1 MTKSTLELRRL
12 IYGMINTIIVT
23 ATDPKEAIEE
33 IETIRS
39 SMTIEGFIFRP
50 GFANTT
56 ELTEYTPEDWAAMY
70 AQYAITYGWSG
81 RYQTLTGMAPKDVL
95 DVYFADLNNVFS
107 EVVTGTKQYNVG
119 GAEVYSEVMDSLVN
133 SKIVLRAHQIEILNL
148 LPIAVLERA
157 YKNGKFVIK
166 ETEILVMK
174 RLAEAGSAEMRFT
187 DPSQIVKFVIA
198 VYPKTTEPF
207 TGQVTNNI
215 LKGIEIKIPT
225 SMRKKIVR
233 DIEKMNYKKATV
245 AMKHNLSFWKRL
257 FKQLAWTSEDK
268 MVASGHF
275 PNYLDIKGI
284 VYNETIKTNN
294 TLIEELKRNGYLQA
308 AFLAEMHNPGQMLRS
323 LFFYLRYPVG
333 SQYAKKLSK
342 VAETGIAAYFDKVS
356 NTATVLTDI
365 RGVLESKVFV
375 ETLMK
380 SNSKILWQLLSMIDD
395 KKWHSPMQGRKTHG
409 KQVNYT
415 VRPLPALD
423 PTMTAVA
430 RKAIKKAIKKIKLE
444 ENKSLGKVYID
455 DTVKNYKLQFSGRS
469 ETSIS
474 LSGEYLS
481 PGSKLSFSELIKGDN
496 ILRLGIAWRGTRS
509 CDIDH
514 SVTILDG
521 EAIGYFNPT
530 YTVNGKT
537 IITSS
542 GDITSCGNDKLSV
555 EFIDIDITAALKHGI
570 NDLFT
575 SMHMYSGPSFKDVE
589 ECYWFMN
596 VIPRADRIIQT
607 RKVHIALDEM
617 QYALQIK
624 EDTHA
629 MLGFGINLSKGEIEV
644 LSIPSKQQTYRNA
657 RTCRAD
663 FEKALLDRPVL
674 KSVSKALK
682 KSIDEDQLTDNILEA
697 DLIISTHTEMPEGIK
712 VLHPG
717 RDMVEIQN
725 IIF

>member
-23 ATDPKEAIEE
+23 AIDPKEAIEE
-33 IETIRS
+33 IEMVRS
-39 SMTIEGFIFRP
+39 SMAIDGFIFRP

-56 ELTEYTPEDWAAMY
+56 ELTEYTSEDWAAMY
-70 AQYAITYGWSG
+70 AQYAMTYGWSG
-81 RYQTLTGMAPKDVL
+81 RYQTMTGNTPNDVL
-95 DVYFADLNNVFS
+95 DTYFADLNNIFS
-107 EVVTGTKQYNVG
+107 EVVTGTKQYNIA
-119 GAEVYSEVMDSLVN
+119 GAELYSEVMDSFVA

-148 LPIAVLERA
+148 LPIAVLEKA

-174 RLAEAGSAEMRFT
+174 RLAEAGSVEMKFT
-187 DPSQIVKFVIA
+187 DPAQIVKFVIA
-198 VYPKTTEPF
+198 VYPKTTQPF

-215 LKGIEIKIPT
+215 LKGIEVKIPT

-233 DIEKMNYKKATV
+233 DIEKMNYKKAIV
-245 AMKHNLSFWKRL
+245 AMKRNLNFWKRL

-268 MVASGHF
+268 MIASGHF
-275 PNYLDIKGI
+275 PNYLDIKGT
-284 VYNETIKTNN
+284 VFNETIETNN
-294 TLIEELKRNGYLQA
+294 TLIEEAKRKGHLQA
-308 AFLAEMHNPGQMLRS
+308 AFLLEMNNPGQMLRS

-342 VAETGIAAYFDKVS
+342 SADTGIATYFDKVS

-365 RGVLESKVFV
+365 RGVLEGDAFKD
-375 ETLMK
+375 TLMK
-380 SNSKILWQLLSMIDD
+380 ANAKILWQLLSMIDD
-395 KKWHSPMQGRKTHG
+395 QKWHSPMNGRKAHG
-409 KQVNYT
+409 KHVAYT

-423 PTMTAVA
+423 PVMTAVA

-444 ENKSLGKVYID
+444 DNKALGKVYID

-481 PGSKLSFSELIKGDN
+481 PGSKLPFSDLIKGDN

-509 CDIDH
+509 CDVDH

-521 EAIGYFNPT
+521 PSIGYFNPT
-530 YTVNGKT
+530 HTVGKEV
-537 IITSS
+537 IISSS
-542 GDITSCGNDKLSV
+542 GDVTSCSNSQLSV
-555 EFIDIDITAALKHGI
+555 EFIDIDITAALANGI

-575 SMHMYSGPSFKDVE
+575 SIHMYSGPTFNHI

-596 VIPRADRIIQT
+596 IIPVEARILTT
-607 RKVHIALDEM
+607 RKVKVPLDAME
-617 QYALQIK
+617 YAIQIK

-629 MLGFGINLSKGEIEV
+629 QLGFGINLSKGEIEV
-644 LSIPSKQQTYRNA
+644 LNIPSQQETYRNA
-657 RTCRAD
+657 NTCRAD
-663 FEKALLDRPVL
+663 FEKALLDRPKL

-682 KSIDEDQLTDNILEA
+682 KSISQEQLTDNILEA
-697 DLIISTHTEMPEGIK
+697 DLIISTCDTQPEGIK